1 MTDPLRVI
9 VKADRTSEVA
19 ADIHR
24 QACQVVEKAARD
36 IEANASTNCVAM
48 GAVDTGNL
56 LNSIAGQA
64 LKADNSAW
72 RVYAGAEY
80 AAYVN
85 YGTRTMGARPFFT
98 DAVDQVRPVFNAAMR
113 QLPGVA

>member
-1 MTDPLRVI
+1 MTDPLRII

-19 ADIHR
+19 GDIHR
-24 QACQVVEKAARD
+24 LACQVVEKCARD
-36 IEANASTNCVAM
+36 IEGNASTNVVSM

-56 LNSIAGQA
+56 LNSIKGEA
-64 LKADNSAW
+64 LKADNSRW

-85 YGTRTMGARPFFT
+85 FGTRFMPARPYFT
-98 DAVDQVRPVFNAAMR
+98 DAVDKVRPVFKAAMK
-113 QLPGVA
+113 QIPGVS